1 MVNPFIWFSL
11 LVGKENLVSLHIK
24 LLSRISRMMTKDEFR
39 RKLMD
44 AKTSEEIMEIFSG
57 EEATY
62 YDNL

>member
-1 MVNPFIWFSL
+1 
-11 LVGKENLVSLHIK
+11 
-24 LLSRISRMMTKDEFR
+24 MMTKDEFR